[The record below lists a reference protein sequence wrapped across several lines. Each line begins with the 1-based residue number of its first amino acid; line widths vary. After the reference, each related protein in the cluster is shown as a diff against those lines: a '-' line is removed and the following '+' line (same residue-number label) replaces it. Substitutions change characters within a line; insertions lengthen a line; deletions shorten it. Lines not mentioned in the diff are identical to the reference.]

1 MSDESREGTDAP
13 RKRLTPMDVQQQ
25 VFRRAMLR
33 GYNEQDVDDFL
44 DEVTQELSALL
55 EEQRRLREQAGAGA
69 TVPLTGG
76 QDVAEAKRMADDIV
90 QRARDEA
97 AEILRKA
104 RTEAAGVPGGG
115 TSSLQPFLA
124 QERVFLQDLS
134 KLIQGHADTVRYM
147 ARARRQTEVSSP
159 PPAKPAAPAEPA
171 AAPAKPAS
179 GPAKPAAKK
188 PEPKSRR
195 GKKADE
201 PPAQAG
207 SVKELFYGE
216 DS

>member
-1 MSDESREGTDAP
+1 MSDEARESTDAP
-13 RKRLTPMDVQQQ
+13 PKRLTPMDVQQR

-97 AEILRKA
+97 AEILRQA
-104 RTEAAGVPGGG
+104 RTEAA
-115 TSSLQPFLA
+115 TQCRSFSLLA
-124 QERVFLQDLS
+124 
-134 KLIQGHADTVRYM
+134 
-147 ARARRQTEVSSP
+147 
-159 PPAKPAAPAEPA
+159 
-171 AAPAKPAS
+171 
-179 GPAKPAAKK
+179 
-188 PEPKSRR
+188 
-195 GKKADE
+195 
-201 PPAQAG
+201 
-207 SVKELFYGE
+207 
-216 DS
+216 